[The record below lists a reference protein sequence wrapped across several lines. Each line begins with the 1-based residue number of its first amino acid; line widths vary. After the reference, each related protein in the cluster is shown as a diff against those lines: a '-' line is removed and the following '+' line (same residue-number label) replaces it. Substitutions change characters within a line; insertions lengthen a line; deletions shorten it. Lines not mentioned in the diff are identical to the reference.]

1 MTYAVISHDAWG
13 SADVGSFA
21 SLEQAREVFQALQND
36 RWFLADGSVRGL
48 SIVQQTSGS
57 EPSNGGA
64 FANPTDA
71 GPVIEHQFVSL

>member
-1 MTYAVISHDAWG
+1 MTYTVLSHDAWG

-48 SIVQQTSGS
+48 SIVEQTTGS
-57 EPSNGGA
+57 EPRTLERLS
-64 FANPTDA
+64 FPHT
-71 GPVIEHQFVSL
+71 

>member
-1 MTYAVISHDAWG
+1 MTYSVLSHDAWG
-13 SADVGSFA
+13 SADVGRFA

-57 EPSNGGA
+57 EPCTVERFS
-64 FANPTDA
+64 FPHT
-71 GPVIEHQFVSL
+71 

>member
-1 MTYAVISHDAWG
+1 MTYTVISHDAWG

-57 EPSNGGA
+57 EPCTVERFS
-64 FANPTDA
+64 FPRT
-71 GPVIEHQFVSL
+71 